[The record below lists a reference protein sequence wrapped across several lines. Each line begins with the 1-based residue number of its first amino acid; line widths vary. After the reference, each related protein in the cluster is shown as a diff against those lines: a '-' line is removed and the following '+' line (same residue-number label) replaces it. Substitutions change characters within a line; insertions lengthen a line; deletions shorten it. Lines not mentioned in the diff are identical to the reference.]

1 MIRPLRSTRFPLLA
15 CLIVFL
21 MPLSGCTKF
30 NALNALVPAC
40 GYTRTANLAYGDLPR
55 QRLDVYRPHSAA
67 PGAPVVIFFY
77 GGYWQYGSKDDYR
90 FVAQA
95 ITSRG
100 FVAVLPD
107 YRLYPA
113 VKFPAFVE
121 DGARALRWTHDNAA
135 SFGGDPQHVYLM
147 GHSAGAHIAAL
158 LTLDA
163 HYLKDA
169 GLDRNA
175 IRATVGISGPY
186 DFLPGA
192 MSRPVFN
199 MTPADTAADP
209 NIEPIH
215 FADAHAPP
223 LLLLHGARDETV
235 EPANS
240 SRLADRIHAL
250 GGDAR
255 AVFYPKLGH
264 AGVVL
269 ALASPFRWL
278 APVLRD
284 ATTFFRQ
291 HY

>member
-1 MIRPLRSTRFPLLA
+1 MIRPLRSIPLPSIA
-15 CLIVFL
+15 CLIL
-21 MPLSGCTKF
+21 LLPLQGCTKF

-40 GYTRTANLAYGDLPR
+40 GYTRTADLTYGDLPR
-55 QRLDVYRPHSAA
+55 QRLDVYRPHNAA

-90 FVAQA
+90 FVAEA

-100 FVAVLPD
+100 FVAVLAD

-121 DGARALRWTHDNAA
+121 DGARAVRWTHDNIER
-135 SFGGDPQHVYLM
+135 FGGDPQHVYLM
-147 GHSAGAHIAAL
+147 GHSAGAHIVAL
-158 LTLDA
+158 LTLDG

-215 FADAHAPP
+215 FAGSHAPP
-223 LLLLHGARDETV
+223 LLLLHGARDETI
-235 EPANS
+235 EAANS
-240 SRLADRIHAL
+240 SRLADRIQQS

-255 AVFYPKLGH
+255 AIFYPRLGH
-264 AGVVL
+264 ASVVL
-269 ALASPFRWL
+269 ALARPFRWL

-284 ATTFFRQ
+284 ATTFFRE
-291 HY
+291 H